1 MYLALLH
8 TLNVSYRLS
17 FSYSTKKKLR
27 EMVTTHSRIG
37 SVAAQHLLAQG
48 CLLEL
53 STQQQIGFGL
63 RFAET
68 KFSIN
73 MWLQSYG
80 SRILITT
87 P

>member
-1 MYLALLH
+1 MYLIL
-8 TLNVSYRLS
+8 
-17 FSYSTKKKLR
+17 
-27 EMVTTHSRIG
+27 
-37 SVAAQHLLAQG
+37 VAMQHLLAQG

-53 STQQQIGFGL
+53 SASQKIGFGL

-68 KFSIN
+68 KSLIT

-80 SRILITT
+80 SRMLITT

>member
-1 MYLALLH
+1 
-8 TLNVSYRLS
+8 
-17 FSYSTKKKLR
+17 
-27 EMVTTHSRIG
+27 MVTIHSGIG
-37 SVAAQHLLAQG
+37 SMAVQHLLAQG

-53 STQQQIGFGL
+53 LASQKIGFGL

-68 KFSIN
+68 KSLIN
-73 MWLQSYG
+73 MWLQSYR